1 MKIKP
6 AAVTFLT
13 NKSVSAWQPILSFP
27 ETHVTKGAGVDWNT
41 NQVLVRLRL
50 RANQNE
56 EGSRPVLLL
65 EALVLNSGTWDGV
78 PETKRM
84 SLSGDGSLAIMLW
97 SADCA
102 WYSPLPHHKLP
113 TAPGIL
119 RLSMDVPLPSE
130 FRYRWFLQAILRRM
144 DKGKSADS
152 KQEFEAYMEKPF
164 LTPNP
169 GTTYCW
175 LPNICSMAADGVDT
189 SGMSLSSHQ
198 FIKKGRVMCRN
209 NPKPYNSLKIN
220 PPCEATFIELVLA
233 QGAIQY

>member
-1 MKIKP
+1 M
-6 AAVTFLT
+6 
-13 NKSVSAWQPILSFP
+13 
-27 ETHVTKGAGVDWNT
+27 
-41 NQVLVRLRL
+41 
-50 RANQNE
+50 
-56 EGSRPVLLL
+56 L
-65 EALVLNSGTWDGV
+65 EALVLNGGTWDGV
-78 PETKRM
+78 PETKKM
-84 SLSGDGSLAIMLW
+84 SMSGDGSLAIMLW

-152 KQEFEAYMEKPF
+152 KQELEVYMEKPY
-164 LTPNP
+164 LTTNQ

-189 SGMSLSSHQ
+189 SEFLKWKELLGHPQNPTESEFDDKLLTSTWLTIETCTQHRE
-198 FIKKGRVMCRN
+198 GLLNPRV
-209 NPKPYNSLKIN
+209 SN
-220 PPCEATFIELVLA
+220 PPPLQGPERPLLFSLPATPPDLPSPPTR
-233 QGAIQY
+233 Q